1 MIIIHN
7 FHPPLPLRYNDV
19 KFIRG
24 GNMRAC
30 SLVCIVG
37 IVFLLINQFYR
48 GLNLEQLFI
57 GGFVLVAIWTD
68 CECWVRYKLRRR
80 KHG

>member
-1 MIIIHN
+1 
-7 FHPPLPLRYNDV
+7 
-19 KFIRG
+19 
-24 GNMRAC
+24 MRAY

-57 GGFVLVAIWTD
+57 GGFVLVACHMD
-68 CECWVRYKLRRR
+68 GL
-80 KHG
+80 